1 MSRHGL
7 GHQCPRPVE
16 GDVGNRAELI
26 AVCLVLAIE
35 RGTTDERPGE
45 EQGKRTPDWWLD
57 LPDGRQ
63 VALEVTSKR
72 TNWNYDTLDGIR
84 VGTMTLVNANW
95 DRGRFDET
103 LRRTMKD
110 KYERGQLA
118 GDREKWLCV
127 QLDEP
132 AGSQLDNLFKS
143 LQTVTISPETS
154 YACDVFPTLDFSEV
168 MATAAEYGYDEVW
181 CITQSWEGPGTTLV
195 LRFFIEEKQWSCFCL
210 THLFQFARPCH
221 NHYPVNHHGYI
232 ATRLNQPE

>member
-1 MSRHGL
+1 MSRHAP
-7 GHQCPRPVE
+7 GHRCPPLVE

-35 RGTTDERPGE
+35 RGARYERPQE
-45 EQGKRTPDWWLD
+45 NQGKRTPDWWLD
-57 LPDGRQ
+57 LPDGRR

-72 TNWNYDTLDGIR
+72 TNWRYEYLDGIK
-84 VGTMTLVNANW
+84 VGTMTLVNANG
-95 DRGRFDET
+95 DRGSFDET

-127 QLDEP
+127 QLDET

-143 LQTVTISPETS
+143 LQTVVISPETS
-154 YACDVFPTLDFSEV
+154 YSYDVFPTLDFSEV

-210 THLFQFARPCH
+210 THLFHFEPPCH
-221 NHYPVNHHGYI
+221 DHYPVNHHGYI
-232 ATRLNQPE
+232 ATRLTHR